1 MDIMGGYFTPAQG
14 ITGSVRP
21 EGLRMSSAHLSGSF
35 LAATAAWIILT
46 KQVLQT
52 AWCAQGNVCMVA
64 RFVAQ
69 TTH

>member
-1 MDIMGGYFTPAQG
+1 MGF
-14 ITGSVRP
+14 IRP
-21 EGLRMSSAHLSGSF
+21 EGVMMASAHLRGSF
-35 LAATAAWIILT
+35 LAATASWIILT

>member
-1 MDIMGGYFTPAQG
+1 MGF
-14 ITGSVRP
+14 IRP
-21 EGLRMSSAHLSGSF
+21 EGVLMSSAHLSGSF